1 MRRHGYTKST
11 SHQDPRALYDQSF
24 TPEKARSATASFSM
38 DVPTLTFYD
47 EIKELE
53 PWLEDM
59 FNHFTLSDEA

>member
-11 SHQDPRALYDQSF
+11 SHLDPRALYDQSF

-38 DVPTLTFYD
+38 NVPTLTFYD

-53 PWLEDM
+53 P
-59 FNHFTLSDEA
+59 